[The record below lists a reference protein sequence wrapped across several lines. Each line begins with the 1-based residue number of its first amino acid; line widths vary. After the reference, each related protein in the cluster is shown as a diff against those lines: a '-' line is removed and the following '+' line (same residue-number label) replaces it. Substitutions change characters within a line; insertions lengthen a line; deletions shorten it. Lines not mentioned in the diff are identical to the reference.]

1 MENNSLSYEFEYG
14 DYTDLLPDI
23 PVDCSGGA
31 CLAIDTFH
39 VAPLLFYTA
48 IFLVGVP
55 GNVMVAWVSGKWAGR
70 GRRATWFLHL
80 AVADLLCC
88 LSGLLLAVPLAH
100 RGHWPF
106 GALGCRLLPAAVL
119 LSMFARVLLL
129 AVLSADF
136 CLLALGC
143 ASWAEAPW
151 AHRAW
156 LARGAAWTVALL
168 LTVPSALYRRLHQEH
183 FPARLKCVVD
193 YGGSATVEGSVAA
206 MRFICGFLGPL
217 ALVVSCHIVLLLR
230 AAPRHWPLGTAVVV
244 GFFVCWAPYHLLGL
258 VLASAAPHSA
268 LLARALHAEPWVVGL
283 AFAHS
288 CLNPFLFLYFGR
300 ARLRQSL
307 PAACHWALRESQEE
321 EDSVISKVS
330 TSQELVLE
338 MEV

>member
-1 MENNSLSYEFEYG
+1 MENNSLSYEFEYR
-14 DYTDLLPDI
+14 DYVDLPDV
-23 PVDCSGGA
+23 PVDCPGAA
-31 CLAIDTFH
+31 CLANDAFH
-39 VAPLLFYTA
+39 VAPLLIYAA

-55 GNVMVAWVSGKWAGR
+55 GNIMVAWVSGKWTGR
-70 GRRATWFLHL
+70 RVRATWFLHL

-88 LSGLLLAVPLAH
+88 LSGLLLAVPLAR

-129 AVLSADF
+129 AALSADL
-136 CLLALGC
+136 CLLVRGC
-143 ASWAEAPW
+143 AGWAGAPR
-151 AHRAW
+151 ARRAW
-156 LARGAAWTVALL
+156 VARGVAWAAALL

-183 FPARLKCVVD
+183 FPARLECVVD
-193 YGGSATVEGSVAA
+193 YGGSATVEGVVTA

-217 ALVVSCHIVLLLR
+217 VLVAGCHGVLLCR
-230 AAPRHWPLGTAVVV
+230 AAPRHWPLGTTVVV
-244 GFFVCWAPYHLLGL
+244 AFFVCWAPYHLLGL
-258 VLASAAPHSA
+258 VLAAAAPHSA
-268 LLARALHAEPWVVGL
+268 LLARALRAEPWVVGL
-283 AFAHS
+283 ALAHS

-307 PAACHWALRESQEE
+307 PAACHWALRESQDQ
-321 EDSVISKVS
+321 EDSVVRKMS